1 MTNPIDSSGL
11 SGMLAEA
18 LSAVAR
24 LQGGGDGQEPLAGTG
39 EAADGLIS
47 ARVVAP
53 GRVEGL
59 QLDPR
64 VMRMSAEQLAEQI
77 ESAVN
82 AAFAD
87 LREQSAGVSGP
98 ADLSGLSDQLREVQV
113 NAERQFSTFTASMA
127 DAQAQLVRRAGGQ

>member
-11 SGMLAEA
+11 GGMLAEA

-24 LQGGGDGQEPLAGTG
+24 FQGGGDGQEPPSGTG

-47 ARVVAP
+47 VRVVAP
-53 GRVEGL
+53 GRVDGL

-64 VMRMSAEQLAEQI
+64 VMRMSSEQLAEQI

-82 AAFAD
+82 VAFAD
-87 LREQSAGVSGP
+87 LREKSVAASGL
-98 ADLSGLSDQLREVQV
+98 ADLSGLSDQLREVQN